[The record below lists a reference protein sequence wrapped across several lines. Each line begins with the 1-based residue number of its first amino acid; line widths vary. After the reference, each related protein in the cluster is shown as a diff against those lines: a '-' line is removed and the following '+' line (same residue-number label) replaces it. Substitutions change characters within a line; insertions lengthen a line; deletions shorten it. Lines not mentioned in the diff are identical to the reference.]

1 MKKRTLDVGWGS
13 LEEYLDAMKPPITDR
28 RQWGG
33 FAEAAIIA
41 ACWNVQVVLFLDL
54 PGGQVAMMTEPVGR
68 GERRICV
75 LWRGT
80 HYDLLIVRDAVWARC
95 SAQ

>member
-1 MKKRTLDVGWGS
+1 MGWES
-13 LEEYLDAMKPPITDR
+13 LEEYLVAMQPPIVGR

-41 ACWNVQVVLFLDL
+41 VKWKVQVVFFLDL
-54 PGGQVAMMTEPVGR
+54 PGGDVAMMTEPVGT
-68 GERRICV
+68 GETRRICV

-80 HYDLLIVRDAVWARC
+80 HYDLLLVRAEVWAQH